1 MGRVYDVGISNG
13 DRMTLF
19 LTLTLLAMFVV
30 FGVDVRQKRRAFTRN
45 HKL

>member
-1 MGRVYDVGISNG
+1 
-13 DRMTLF
+13 MTLF

-30 FGVDVRQKRRAFTRN
+30 FGVDVRQKRREFTRN